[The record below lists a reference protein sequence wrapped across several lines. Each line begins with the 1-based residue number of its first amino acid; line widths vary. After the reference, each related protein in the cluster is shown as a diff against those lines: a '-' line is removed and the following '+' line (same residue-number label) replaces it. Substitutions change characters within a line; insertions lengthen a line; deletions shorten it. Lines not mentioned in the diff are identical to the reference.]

1 MTSGLISL
9 LLGSVVSLGC
19 LIGAFF
25 VLRRKRLIDD
35 IPTSKAQGV
44 FIGLVELKGTA
55 ESEKPLTS
63 YLAGTRCVQCTWQ
76 VDEEW
81 SKTVYTTDA
90 EGHTHSHTESG
101 WTRVA
106 GGSLYIP
113 FYLKDDTGVIRIVPE
128 RATIHGV
135 KVFDQ
140 TCSRGNP
147 LYFAKGPASEVPNS
161 THRRRFLETAVPL
174 HSMLYIVGQARVQE
188 NVVAP
193 EIAYARDAPMFL
205 ISTRTEKQI
214 SRRYTLEFWLWFVA
228 AAAVIG
234 GTVAWSMLEAGSI
247 VVQSLVIAVGGF
259 IGAALLGW
267 LWTVYNSFINLRNMV
282 GQGKSQ
288 VDVQL
293 KRRHD
298 LIPNLVKTIEGYRTH
313 EIETQKLLAEIRT
326 QAEASLPGEAGPDP
340 KGIAPMLNIIVERY
354 PELKASESFL
364 QLHHALVDTEQCIA
378 LARDYFNNIVTFYNT
393 RLDIIPDRFV
403 AAMARFRPQPLMA
416 AADFERAP
424 IHVQLVSW

>member
-193 EIAYARDAPMFL
+193 EIAYAKDAPMFL